1 MPELNQDLTD
11 RKLSKAILL
20 QALEIE
26 KEQGFNKAKVY
37 YDILLNTLGIYF
49 HNQRRVKE
57 FMLNRIDSAFDYFED
72 FTNPDYITYLENI
85 ILVRQDEIIRYHTNH
100 INNEYYLE
108 AITMEHDAAQNR
120 LSNVLNNKTR

>member
-120 LSNVLNNKTR
+120 LSNVLNKRTR

>member
-1 MPELNQDLTD
+1 MLELNQEVTD
-11 RKLSKAILL
+11 RKLSKAVLL

-26 KEQGFNKAKVY
+26 EEQGFAQAKVY

-72 FTNPDYITYLENI
+72 FENPAYATYLENL
-85 ILVRQDEIIRYHTNH
+85 ILVRQNEIFQYNESKM
-100 INNEYYLE
+100 NNKPYFE
-108 AITMEHDAAQNR
+108 AITAECEAAKNR
-120 LSNVLNNKTR
+120 LNDVLNKRTR